1 MFCLLFTSK
10 PRSRA
15 SLHIWTVRMLDISSG
30 NVGSLDLAL
39 IDASKHS
46 REHAAKLEMFL
57 SKCGDMWN
65 ENISGCVCKSFS
77 RGDFKRCMFL
87 VLEEELRFCCCC
99 CCSGVSSSSSSS
111 SSLTSYLLPVFPN
124 RRKRTDVTALS
135 KTNLHI
141 LHRLFTHASKTKR
154 KNGLKFS
161 TEIANTP
168 RQSQA
173 PMAIEANAT
182 NAIWRKIV

>member
-1 MFCLLFTSK
+1 
-10 PRSRA
+10 
-15 SLHIWTVRMLDISSG
+15 MLEISSG

-87 VLEEELRFCCCC
+87 VLEE
-99 CCSGVSSSSSSS
+99 
-111 SSLTSYLLPVFPN
+111 
-124 RRKRTDVTALS
+124 S
-135 KTNLHI
+135 KLVN
-141 LHRLFTHASKTKR
+141 
-154 KNGLKFS
+154 
-161 TEIANTP
+161 
-168 RQSQA
+168 
-173 PMAIEANAT
+173 
-182 NAIWRKIV
+182 

>member
-65 ENISGCVCKSFS
+65 ENISGCVCKSFP
-77 RGDFKRCMFL
+77 RGDFKR
-87 VLEEELRFCCCC
+87 
-99 CCSGVSSSSSSS
+99 
-111 SSLTSYLLPVFPN
+111 Y
-124 RRKRTDVTALS
+124 VTALS

-141 LHRLFTHASKTKR
+141 LHGLFTHASKTKR

-161 TEIANTP
+161 MHMANTP
-168 RQSQA
+168 RQNQA

-182 NAIWRKIV
+182 NAIWRKIVWTRWTKTSSIVIIVVGI